1 MSHMSVSKKL
11 VIGFALVALLGCF
24 SSVFSVVY
32 LDILNRDIEILSKEA
47 LPNITDLGE
56 MRREVLTMR
65 MALRE
70 MRNPLYSQAETEVQ
84 VQDYQKSQQEYF
96 AAKAR
101 YESVPMGSEEK
112 ALWERLVKAESE
124 LFALNRG
131 YVDYAVKHAGEKDMH
146 DELLKLARQSG
157 QTRAYDEFIALFNSQ
172 VAFIVK
178 DNNRINETAL
188 RNSINGRV
196 GALIAGALSLIMSLF
211 IGFTLARAITRR
223 VRNATSV
230 LESSADYIR
239 SSSEQ
244 LASASQSLA
253 SGSSEQAAS
262 IEEISSS
269 LEEISS
275 MTKQNADYAAQ
286 ANKLTAD
293 AIGSID
299 AAHKAMQRSLAA
311 SQEIARAS
319 GETQKIIKTIDEIAF
334 QTNLLSLNAAVESAR
349 AGDAGAGFAV
359 VADEVRSLS
368 MRSAEAS
375 RRTAQ
380 LIEETI
386 GKVNEGVAT
395 FAETGKSIDEVV
407 ERSARVQHLVGEIA
421 AASNEQSKGIEQI
434 NRGVS
439 EMEKVVQQNAANSE
453 ETAASTEELNAQAEE
468 MRASVR
474 VLAAYVFGGSDGDQA
489 APVQPV
495 AVRATSAPR
504 QPSREKPPLVSPA
517 PALPARPAAHSREF
531 TPEQIIPLDEK
542 DMQDF

>member
-1 MSHMSVSKKL
+1 MSRMSVSKKL
-11 VIGFALVALLGCF
+11 VLGFSIVAFLGCL
-24 SSVFSVVY
+24 SSALSIIY
-32 LDILNRDIEILSKEA
+32 LNILDRDIEILSKEA
-47 LPNITDLGE
+47 MPNITDLGE

-70 MRNPLYSQAETEVQ
+70 MRNPLYDRTELESFVRE
-84 VQDYQKSQQEYF
+84 YQRSQQEYLV
-96 AAKAR
+96 AKGR

-112 ALWERLVKAESE
+112 ALWERVIKAETD
-124 LFALNRG
+124 LFALNRA

-146 DELLKLARQSG
+146 GELLKLARQSG
-157 QTRAYDEFIALFNSQ
+157 QAKAYDDFIAFFNSQ
-172 VAFIVK
+172 VAHIVK
-178 DNNRINETAL
+178 ENRNINEQAL
-188 RNSINGRV
+188 RDSTNGRI
-196 GALIAGALSLIMSLF
+196 GALIAGGASLILSLLIGLSL
-211 IGFTLARAITRR
+211 AKAITGR
-223 VRNATSV
+223 VRNATGV
-230 LESSADYIR
+230 LETSADYIR

-244 LASASQSLA
+244 LASASQNLA
-253 SGSSEQAAS
+253 AGSSEQAAS
-262 IEEISSS
+262 IEQISSS

-286 ANKLTAD
+286 ANKLTVD
-293 AIGSID
+293 AISSID
-299 AAHKAMQRSLAA
+299 AAHKAMQRSLTA

-334 QTNLLSLNAAVESAR
+334 QTNLLSLNAAVEAAR

-386 GKVNEGVAT
+386 TKVNEGVAT

-434 NRGVS
+434 NRGVA

-468 MRASVR
+468 MRASVQA
-474 VLAAYVFGGSDGDQA
+474 LAGYVFGGGEKQSVQA
-489 APVQPV
+489 
-495 AVRATSAPR
+495 
-504 QPSREKPPLVSPA
+504 EKKQ
-517 PALPARPAAHSREF
+517 PARPAPAQKVDRPVVPPAPAKLVPPVPTQHVRTREF